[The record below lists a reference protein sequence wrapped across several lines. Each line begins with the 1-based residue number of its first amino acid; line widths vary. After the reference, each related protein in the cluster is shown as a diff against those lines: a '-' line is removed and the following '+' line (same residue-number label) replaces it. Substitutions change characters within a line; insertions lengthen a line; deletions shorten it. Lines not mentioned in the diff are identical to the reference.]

1 MNTVELV
8 EKFQCP
14 GCVCGSDTKCG
25 EYRIETSWG
34 IVCKSHVLG
43 TMAFPYV
50 GSFALG
56 LPKGFCRPGFDSNG
70 QHRNK
75 IDIRLWVSGERPEWD
90 RCNVA
95 VWAME
100 RDGFLFVRTFA
111 PRVNQTWVDVIESG
125 TLAMCPNAINVGE
138 FYDEID

>member
-1 MNTVELV
+1 MTEAEIVKE
-8 EKFQCP
+8 FQCA
-14 GCVCGSDTKCG
+14 GCVCGMDTNCG
-25 EYRIETSWG
+25 RYKTEPSWG
-34 IVCKSHVLG
+34 FVCRSHVLG
-43 TMAFPYV
+43 TCSLPYV

-70 QHRNK
+70 ENRNK
-75 IDIRLWVSGERPEWD
+75 MDIRLWKAGNVPAWD
-90 RCNVA
+90 KFNVA

-111 PRVNQTWVDVIESG
+111 PRVNQTWVDVIDGG